1 MEVGTF
7 LAFFPIS
14 CAAFFDFKQHRI
26 PDWTVFLLLCC
37 AAFNIAAGQAALLPS
52 MLGFL
57 AAGCPLWL
65 IAAGGNDLGGG
76 DVKLCAALGALLGL
90 EQMLVLLALA
100 LLALII
106 SGKLQKKRCL
116 PFAPYVWGVFYML
129 LAAELIQRS

>member
-90 EQMLVLLALA
+90 EKMLWLLILA
-100 LLALII
+100 LLCLTI
-106 SGKLQKKRCL
+106 SGKVRKKASL
-116 PFAPYVWGVFYML
+116 PFAPYVWGAFYIL
-129 LAAELIQRS
+129 LTVEILQRS